1 MQTHAAL
8 KHPDQPAAAECWVWG
23 QNGRGAG
30 RGGVRSGKGRRRR
43 GRTGEVPNSTTFPEQ
58 TLVAT
63 AYPPLIL
70 SGSQR
75 ISFGLKGD
83 ATRLCWILKF

>member
-30 RGGVRSGKGRRRR
+30 RGGGEEWEGEEKEGKDRR
-43 GRTGEVPNSTTFPEQ
+43 GPKLHHVS
-58 TLVAT
+58 
-63 AYPPLIL
+63 
-70 SGSQR
+70 
-75 ISFGLKGD
+75 
-83 ATRLCWILKF
+83 